1 MSVNDSNYNI
11 WFPCVEGAWQV
22 SKILRKKIPYICL
35 LILNV
40 TPANKYSMPYL
51 TKKIAQLMKHLFL
64 TSISSCCLQF
74 SSLSLPAMFV
84 DLIMLEWSACRQ
96 RPEQKNCMQKIYNL
110 CVWHRHEYQ
119 EDPNY
124 KKIPNV
130 KKNPLSAPFAELSKT
145 NYSFKIITI
154 LYS

>member
-11 WFPCVEGAWQV
+11 WFPCVEGAWQFL
-22 SKILRKKIPYICL
+22 KILRKKIPYICL

-74 SSLSLPAMFV
+74 SSLFLPAMFV
-84 DLIMLEWSACRQ
+84 DLIMLEWSARRQ

-110 CVWHRHEYQ
+110 CVWHRHIRKTRIIRKYQ
-119 EDPNY
+119 MLRR
-124 KKIPNV
+124 IPFLHLLLNLA
-130 KKNPLSAPFAELSKT
+130 KQ
-145 NYSFKIITI
+145 TI
-154 LYS
+154 VLRS